1 MTHRTIVSAGLAT
14 VVAVAVLTGCT
25 DGTDPSASPSATSP
39 SASGTVSASASARAT
54 ASSAP
59 DADGEPSSEP
69 TVEDTAGWAEDLPFT
84 IEEYR
89 VARSDKDETATAE
102 LAYTLEM
109 ASETDIRIS
118 LTDWGWSSTADG
130 GDATAIPNTTIY
142 VILDVY
148 PGAVSALY
156 SGDELVGYLYPA
168 TSAVTGEDI
177 MADFED
183 ATTTWR
189 TTFDVDDLRE
199 HYVGVMTWSGKA
211 VHDSTVQT
219 THSHVLSYSVVQ
231 GATAG

>member
-25 DGTDPSASPSATSP
+25 DGTDPSPSSSAMSS
-39 SASGTVSASASARAT
+39 SASGTAT
-54 ASSAP
+54 ASAPATATSSP
-59 DADGEPSSEP
+59 DADGVLSSEP
-69 TVEDTAGWAEDLPFT
+69 EVEDAAGWTEDPPFT

-102 LAYTLEM
+102 LAYTIEM
-109 ASETDIRIS
+109 ASKTDITIS

-130 GDATAIPNTTIY
+130 GDATAIPHTTIY

-211 VHDSTVQT
+211 VHDSTVQA

-231 GATAG
+231 DATAG